1 MNPLKLI
8 VVEDDDFT
16 LFTLSA
22 TLKASGFDVVA
33 ESKNAGEAVSKSLEK
48 RPDVALLDLD
58 LGIGPTGIDLSI
70 ALRKKLPNIGI
81 VFLTSYK
88 DPRLLR
94 SSLPELPVGSIF
106 LIKQEIN
113 NPDVLELKIRE
124 AFMFKSVNANESPK
138 IESEFTDSQI
148 ETLKLLA
155 QGLSNSEIAKR
166 RFVTEKAVEL
176 TIARLAKKFDIPY
189 DSASNQRVVLA
200 KKVFAL
206 MGIKNETN

>member
-1 MNPLKLI
+1 MNTLKLI
-8 VVEDDDFT
+8 IVEDDDFT

-22 TLKASGFDVVA
+22 TLKANGFDVVA
-33 ESKNAGEAVSKSLEK
+33 EAKNAGEAVAKSLEK

-70 ALRKKLPNIGI
+70 ALRKKIPNIGI

-94 SSLPELPVGSIF
+94 SSLPELPAGSIF
-106 LIKQEIN
+106 LVKQDISD
-113 NPDVLELKIRE
+113 PSVLEIKIRE
-124 AFMFKSVNANESPK
+124 AALYKIGNKDKSPV

-155 QGLSNSEIAKR
+155 EGLSNGEIAKR
-166 RFVTEKAVEL
+166 RFVTEKAIEV

-189 DSASNQRVVLA
+189 DAASNQRVVLA
-200 KKVFAL
+200 KKVFEL
-206 MGIKNETN
+206 MGNKHEK

>member
-1 MNPLKLI
+1 MNTLKLI
-8 VVEDDDFT
+8 IVEDDDFT

-22 TLKASGFDVVA
+22 TLKANGFDVVA
-33 ESKNAGEAVSKSLEK
+33 ETKNAGEAVAKSLEK

-70 ALRKKLPNIGI
+70 ALRKKIPNIGI

-94 SSLPELPVGSIF
+94 SSLPELPAGSIF
-106 LIKQEIN
+106 LVKQDISD
-113 NPDVLELKIRE
+113 PSVLEIKIRE
-124 AFMFKSVNANESPK
+124 AALYKIGNKDKSPV

-155 QGLSNSEIAKR
+155 EGLSNGEIAKR
-166 RFVTEKAVEL
+166 RFVTEKAIEV

-189 DSASNQRVVLA
+189 DAASNQRVVLA
-200 KKVFAL
+200 KKVFEL
-206 MGIKNETN
+206 MGNKHEK

>member
-8 VVEDDDFT
+8 IVEDDDFT

-22 TLKASGFDVVA
+22 TLKANGFDVVA
-33 ESKNAGEAVSKSLEK
+33 EAKNAGEAVAKSLEK

-94 SSLPELPVGSIF
+94 TSLPELPVGSIF
-106 LIKQEIN
+106 LVKQDISD
-113 NPDVLELKIRE
+113 PSVLEIKIRG
-124 AFMFKSVNANESPK
+124 AALYKIGNKDKSPV

-155 QGLSNSEIAKR
+155 EGLSNGEIAKR
-166 RFVTEKAVEL
+166 RFVTEKAIEV

-189 DSASNQRVVLA
+189 DAASNQRVVLA
-200 KKVFAL
+200 KKVFEL
-206 MGIKNETN
+206 MGNKHEK

>member
-94 SSLPELPVGSIF
+94 SSLPELPAGSIF
-106 LIKQEIN
+106 LVKQDITD
-113 NPDVLELKIRE
+113 PSVLELKVRE
-124 AFMFKSVNANESPK
+124 AALYKIGNKDKSPV

-155 QGLSNSEIAKR
+155 EGLSNGEIAKR
-166 RFVTEKAVEL
+166 RFVTEKAIEV

-189 DSASNQRVVLA
+189 DAASNQRVVLA
-200 KKVFAL
+200 KKVFEL
-206 MGIKNETN
+206 MGIKHDK

>member
-1 MNPLKLI
+1 MNLLKLMI
-8 VVEDDDFT
+8 VEDDDFT

-22 TLKASGFDVVA
+22 TLSTHGFEVVA
-33 ESKNAGEAVSKSLEK
+33 KAKNAGEAVTKALET

-58 LGIGPTGIDLSI
+58 LGIGPTGVDLSL
-70 ALRKKLPNIGI
+70 ALRKKIPNLGI

-94 SSLPELPVGSIF
+94 SSLPDLPIGSIF
-106 LIKQEIN
+106 LNKQDVSDPSMLEIKIKEAALYKIN
-113 NPDVLELKIRE
+113 NKK
-124 AFMFKSVNANESPK
+124 KSPV

-166 RFVTEKAVEL
+166 RFVTEKAIEV

-200 KKVFAL
+200 KKVFNL
-206 MGIKNETN
+206 MGVTHE

>member
-1 MNPLKLI
+1 MNQLKLI

-33 ESKNAGEAVSKSLEK
+33 EAKNAGEAVSKSLEK

-58 LGIGPTGIDLSI
+58 LGIGPTGVDLSI
-70 ALRKKLPNIGI
+70 ALRKKLSNIGI

-94 SSLPELPVGSIF
+94 SSLPELPAGSIF
-106 LIKQEIN
+106 LVKQDITDPSLLEIK
-113 NPDVLELKIRE
+113 VRE
-124 AFMFKSVNANESPK
+124 AALYKIGNKDKSPV

-155 QGLSNSEIAKR
+155 EGLSNGEIAKR
-166 RFVTEKAVEL
+166 RFVTEKAIEV

-189 DSASNQRVVLA
+189 DAASNQRVVLA
-200 KKVFAL
+200 KKVFEL
-206 MGIKNETN
+206 MGIKHEK

>member
-22 TLKASGFDVVA
+22 TLKSSGFEVVA
-33 ESKNAGEAVSKSLEK
+33 EAKNAGEAVSKSIEK

-94 SSLPELPVGSIF
+94 SSLPELPAGSIF
-106 LIKQEIN
+106 LVKQDITD
-113 NPDVLELKIRE
+113 PSVLELKVRE
-124 AFMFKSVNANESPK
+124 AALYKLGNKDKSPV

-155 QGLSNSEIAKR
+155 EGLSNGEIAKR
-166 RFVTEKAVEL
+166 RFVTEKAIEV

-189 DSASNQRVVLA
+189 DAASNQRVVLA
-200 KKVFAL
+200 KKVFEL
-206 MGIKNETN
+206 MGIKHD

>member
-1 MNPLKLI
+1 MNQLKLI

-33 ESKNAGEAVSKSLEK
+33 EAKNAGEAVSKSLEK

-58 LGIGPTGIDLSI
+58 LGIGPTGVDLSI

-94 SSLPELPVGSIF
+94 SSLPELPAGSIF
-106 LIKQEIN
+106 LVKQDITDSSLLEIK
-113 NPDVLELKIRE
+113 VRE
-124 AFMFKSVNANESPK
+124 AALYKIGNKDKSPV

-155 QGLSNSEIAKR
+155 EGLSNGEIAKR
-166 RFVTEKAVEL
+166 RFVTEKAIEV

-189 DSASNQRVVLA
+189 DAASNQRVVLA
-200 KKVFAL
+200 KKVFEL
-206 MGIKNETN
+206 MGIKHDK

>member
-22 TLKASGFDVVA
+22 TLKASGFEVVA
-33 ESKNAGEAVSKSLEK
+33 EAKNAGEAVSKSIEK

-94 SSLPELPVGSIF
+94 SSLPELPAGSIF
-106 LIKQEIN
+106 LVKQDISD
-113 NPDVLELKIRE
+113 PSVLEIKVRE
-124 AFMFKSVNANESPK
+124 AALYKIGNKDKSPV

-155 QGLSNSEIAKR
+155 EGLSNGEIAKR
-166 RFVTEKAVEL
+166 RFVTEKAIEV

-189 DSASNQRVVLA
+189 DAASNQRVVLA
-200 KKVFAL
+200 KKVFEL
-206 MGIKNETN
+206 MGIKHDK

>member
-1 MNPLKLI
+1 MC
-8 VVEDDDFT
+8 
-16 LFTLSA
+16 S
-22 TLKASGFDVVA
+22 S
-33 ESKNAGEAVSKSLEK
+33 
-48 RPDVALLDLD
+48 DLV
-58 LGIGPTGIDLSI
+58 
-70 ALRKKLPNIGI
+70 ALRKNYPNIGV

>member
-8 VVEDDDFT
+8 IVEDDDFT

-22 TLKASGFDVVA
+22 TLKANGFDVVA
-33 ESKNAGEAVSKSLEK
+33 EAKNAGEAVAKSLEK

-94 SSLPELPVGSIF
+94 TSLPELPVGSIF
-106 LIKQEIN
+106 LVKQDISD
-113 NPDVLELKIRE
+113 PSVLEIKIRE
-124 AFMFKSVNANESPK
+124 AALYKIGNKDKSPV

-155 QGLSNSEIAKR
+155 EGLSNGEIAKR
-166 RFVTEKAVEL
+166 RFVTEKAIEV

-189 DSASNQRVVLA
+189 DAASNQRVVLA
-200 KKVFAL
+200 KKVFEL
-206 MGIKNETN
+206 MGNKHEK

>member
-8 VVEDDDFT
+8 IVEDDDFT

-22 TLKASGFDVVA
+22 TLKANGFDVVA
-33 ESKNAGEAVSKSLEK
+33 EAKNAGEAVAKSLEK

-94 SSLPELPVGSIF
+94 SSLPELPAGSIF
-106 LIKQEIN
+106 LVKQDISD
-113 NPDVLELKIRE
+113 PSVLEIKIRE
-124 AFMFKSVNANESPK
+124 AALYKIGNKDKSPV

-155 QGLSNSEIAKR
+155 EGLSNGEIAKR
-166 RFVTEKAVEL
+166 RFVTEKAIEV

-189 DSASNQRVVLA
+189 DAASNQRVVLA
-200 KKVFAL
+200 KKVFEL
-206 MGIKNETN
+206 MGNKHEK